1 VLVGCQERLMHQAR
15 SNQANQIVSPK
26 TGAAPSPGLA
36 HKTVGLQCTE
46 TTLCN
51 SEKCVK

>member
-1 VLVGCQERLMHQAR
+1 MHQAR
-15 SNQANQIVSPK
+15 SNQVDQIAHPK

-36 HKTVGLQCTE
+36 HKTAGLQCTE
-46 TTLCN
+46 TALYN